1 MAVTPVTNDGKTLSY
16 YMTLTKDITAK
27 FAVAAV
33 AVAMIF
39 AAFAPSA
46 QAQTTEDLQQMINDL
61 LAQVAQLQAQT
72 GGTTGGG
79 SASDVC
85 PYTWTRDLTMGS
97 EGADVMKLQQF
108 LNDTPDLRVAPAGSP
123 GSAGMETMYYGP
135 ATAAAVSKMQVMF
148 RAEVLTPNGLVNPT
162 GYFGPSSRAK
172 ANGLC
177 IADAV
182 VTPTP
187 DTDED
192 GMEDEDEDGNDNA
205 SMTLQGEGTLTTFE
219 IDDEESEVSEGEE
232 DVPVMRLTMEAE
244 NGDIEVSRL
253 AFELTADNNVQN
265 QEDEPWDAFE
275 EVSLWIDGDKIA
287 SFDASDEDE
296 YLNDDAGTESF
307 RFSNLDLILEE
318 DEEVEVLVAVSVM
331 NSVDGADVTDAA
343 KWKIEPISVRYFD
356 ADGVATTEDDV
367 GEMTGADDSET
378 FDIEV
383 EGVDDGADLEGS
395 SNTPDDNTEV
405 VDEDTDDSDEYV
417 VHVFD
422 IEVDNDSSDLEV
434 GDVYATTTMTN
445 PNGTDIDGQEDV
457 IDGIFMTI
465 DGETVEGEAVNSGS
479 LSNDTES
486 ATTTSGGGST
496 SVVYLFEF
504 DQDVVLE
511 GDEDYEVE
519 ISMVFK
525 GQDND
530 TNYADGVTVVTEV
543 NGSDWE
549 VEGSDSDNELEGTDT
564 SETLTLSSADVDV
577 TNYGWTSPDAGTF
590 LDFKFTVEAN
600 EEDYDVLLADFA
612 YATSGTATTTGPVL
626 SRTAGDATENVAG
639 SDYTVENG
647 DTATFRIR
655 WNLNGVNGDT
665 FDVTATSVA
674 GRTIPDDE
682 EVSPTVIRNV
692 N

>member
-1 MAVTPVTNDGKTLSY
+1 
-16 YMTLTKDITAK
+16 
-27 FAVAAV
+27 
-33 AVAMIF
+33 
-39 AAFAPSA
+39 
-46 QAQTTEDLQQMINDL
+46 
-61 LAQVAQLQAQT
+61 
-72 GGTTGGG
+72 
-79 SASDVC
+79 
-85 PYTWTRDLTMGS
+85 MGS

-405 VDEDTDDSDEYV
+405 VDEGTDDSDEYV

-486 ATTTSGGGST
+486 ATITSGGGST

-655 WNLNGVNGDT
+655 WNLNGVNGDK

>member
-1 MAVTPVTNDGKTLSY
+1 
-16 YMTLTKDITAK
+16 
-27 FAVAAV
+27 
-33 AVAMIF
+33 
-39 AAFAPSA
+39 
-46 QAQTTEDLQQMINDL
+46 
-61 LAQVAQLQAQT
+61 
-72 GGTTGGG
+72 
-79 SASDVC
+79 
-85 PYTWTRDLTMGS
+85 
-97 EGADVMKLQQF
+97 MKLQQF

-148 RAEVLTPNGLVNPT
+148 RAEVLTPGGLVNPT
-162 GYFGPSSRAK
+162 GYFGSMSRAK
-172 ANGLC
+172 ANDLC
-177 IADAV
+177 VADAV

-265 QEDEPWDAFE
+265 EEDEPWDAFE

-356 ADGVATTEDDV
+356 ADGVATTEDVV
-367 GEMTGADDSET
+367 GEMTAGDDSET

-405 VDEDTDDSDEYV
+405 VDEGTDDSDEYV

-486 ATTTSGGGST
+486 ATITSGGGST

-612 YATSGTATTTGPVL
+612 YATSGTATTAGPVL